1 MSPMPVTDG
10 PQPWPRR
17 IAEAPTRTLPLPQGL
32 RKLRFVA
39 LAEPALLISFTLAA
53 SAALYFPL
61 HAVCVCVCGDPRQM
75 GLQFLAVHRFLA
87 QK

>member
-10 PQPWPRR
+10 PQPWSGR
-17 IAEAPTRTLPLPQGL
+17 IAEAPTRTPPPLPQGL

-61 HAVCVCVCGDPRQM
+61 HAVCVW
-75 GLQFLAVHRFLA
+75 
-87 QK
+87 